1 MKKFRPY
8 KAGYIVLYTLGAAC
22 IVDAIVSAV
31 SSLRG
36 TQNEMLASMS
46 LFTYLLAVLAIF
58 YVKMYVTTKVV
69 ISGNTFRFVNTAY
82 IKPAEG
88 AKRANF
94 IFRQGENDIKCID
107 KRFDMQQIERYGFIE
122 DLGFSRLD
130 RSGAG
135 EANALFP
142 VREVAFVLKDGKRYH
157 FNAGN
162 YSFKQLREIVLAV
175 QAASTVAPEG
185 RLALVL
191 DESKWEQIKPK
202 KDNKKAGK
210 SRRH

>member
-8 KAGYIVLYTLGAAC
+8 KAGYIVLYALGVAC
-22 IVDAIVSAV
+22 VGDAVVSIV

-46 LFTYLLAVLAIF
+46 MFTYLLAILAIF

-69 ISGNTFRFVNTAY
+69 INGSKFRFVNTAY

-88 AKRANF
+88 AKRASF
-94 IFRQGENDIKCID
+94 IYRQGENDIRRID
-107 KRFDMQQIERYGFIE
+107 KTFNMEELERYGFIE
-122 DLGFSRLD
+122 DLGYSKLD

-135 EANALFP
+135 EGNALFP
-142 VREVAFVLKDGKRYH
+142 VHEVAFVMQDGKRYH

-162 YSFKQLREIVLAV
+162 YSFKQLREMVTLI
-175 QAASTVAPEG
+175 QSASHIAPEG
-185 RLALVL
+185 KLALVL
-191 DESKWEQIKPK
+191 DESKWEQLKPK
-202 KDNKKAGK
+202 KEAKKGK
-210 SRRH
+210 GKGKK

>member
-8 KAGYIVLYTLGAAC
+8 KAGYIVLYALGVAC
-22 IVDAIVSAV
+22 IGDAVASIV

-46 LFTYLLAVLAIF
+46 MFTYLLAILAIF
-58 YVKMYVTTKVV
+58 YVKMYITTKVV
-69 ISGNTFRFVNTAY
+69 IHDGKFRFVNTAY

-88 AKRANF
+88 AKRASF
-94 IFRQGENDIKCID
+94 IYRQGENDIRRID
-107 KRFDMQQIERYGFIE
+107 KTFNMAELERYGFIE
-122 DLGFSRLD
+122 DLGYSKLD

-135 EANALFP
+135 EGNALFP
-142 VREVAFVLKDGKRYH
+142 VHEIAFVMQDGKRYH

-162 YSFKQLREIVLAV
+162 YAFKQLREMVECI
-175 QAASTVAPEG
+175 QNASHIAPEG

-191 DESKWEQIKPK
+191 DEAKWPQLKPK
-202 KDNKKAGK
+202 KDAKKKGK
-210 SRRH
+210 GKK

>member
-8 KAGYIVLYTLGAAC
+8 KAGYIVLYALGVAC
-22 IVDAIVSAV
+22 VGDAVVSIV

-46 LFTYLLAVLAIF
+46 MFTYLLAILAIF

-69 ISGNTFRFVNTAY
+69 INGSKFRFVNTAY

-88 AKRANF
+88 AKRASF
-94 IFRQGENDIKCID
+94 IYRQGENDIRRID
-107 KRFDMQQIERYGFIE
+107 KTFNMEELERYGFIE
-122 DLGFSRLD
+122 DLGYSKLD

-135 EANALFP
+135 EGNVLFP
-142 VREVAFVLKDGKRYH
+142 VHEVAFVMQDGKRYH

-162 YSFKQLREIVLAV
+162 YSFKQLREMVTLI
-175 QAASTVAPEG
+175 QSASHIAPEG
-185 RLALVL
+185 KLALVL
-191 DESKWEQIKPK
+191 DESKWEQLKPK
-202 KDNKKAGK
+202 KEAKKGK
-210 SRRH
+210 GKGKK